1 MRIVSFGIALA
12 CALLLATST
21 TALAEDPSASSN
33 ASCAGIGSSWAGPQ
47 GIRDNVAHN
56 TQAFAERLGVTPG
69 YLVTTAAL
77 DQAGS
82 FFACFGFNP

>member
-1 MRIVSFGIALA
+1 MRRISLALA
-12 CALLLATST
+12 LAAAVIFGMAD
-21 TALAEDPSASSN
+21 TALADEPSANTN
-33 ASCAGIGSSWAGPQ
+33 AACAGIGSSWAGPQ

-69 YLVTTAAL
+69 YLVTMAAL
-77 DQAGS
+77 DHSGS